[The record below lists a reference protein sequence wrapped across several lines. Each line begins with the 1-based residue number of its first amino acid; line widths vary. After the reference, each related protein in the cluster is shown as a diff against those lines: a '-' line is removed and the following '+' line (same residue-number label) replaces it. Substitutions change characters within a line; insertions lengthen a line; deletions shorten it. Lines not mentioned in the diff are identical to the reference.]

1 MSKCSTFLSHLE
13 TAVEALNAANAAKGF
28 EFAKKDQITTAAHA
42 GDQIAKDLTDI
53 LLAIDTALEKL
64 AETAREQGVKASG
77 SIGDASAA
85 FFTAGRAV
93 NAALKHT
100 AKATDAAHAVD
111 FPAINK

>member
-13 TAVEALNAANAAKGF
+13 TAVEALNAANSAKGF
-28 EFAKKDQITTAAHA
+28 EFAKKDEITTAARA

-64 AETAREQGVKASG
+64 AATAKERGVTADG

-85 FFTAGRAV
+85 FFTAGRAANSV
-93 NAALKHT
+93 LSRT
-100 AKATDAAHAVD
+100 AKAVDAAHAVK
-111 FPAINK
+111 FPAINQ